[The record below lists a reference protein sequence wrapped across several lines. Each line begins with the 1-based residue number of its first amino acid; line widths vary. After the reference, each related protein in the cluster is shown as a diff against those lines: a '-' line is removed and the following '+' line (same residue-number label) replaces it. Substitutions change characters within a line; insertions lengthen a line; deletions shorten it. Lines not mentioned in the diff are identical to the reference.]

1 MQQRKTFTPPKNTI
15 MKMKRFGLLL
25 TLAATLTYAQGL
37 TEIRKVNG
45 FDRLMVDGKPIVLL
59 SGELHN
65 STSSTSASLDAAMC
79 ATKAMG
85 LNSLIVSVAWGQIEP
100 SEDTFDFSCVD
111 NILAASEKYEMPLTL
126 IWFGTWKNGESSYPP
141 VWVKTRLRSILPR

>member
-1 MQQRKTFTPPKNTI
+1 

-85 LNSLIVSVAWGQIEP
+85 LNSLIVSVAWEQIEP

-111 NILAASEKYEMPLTL
+111 NILAASEKYEMPAQ
-126 IWFGTWKNGESSYPP
+126 GEFSVDSPP
-141 VWVKTRLRSILPR
+141 A